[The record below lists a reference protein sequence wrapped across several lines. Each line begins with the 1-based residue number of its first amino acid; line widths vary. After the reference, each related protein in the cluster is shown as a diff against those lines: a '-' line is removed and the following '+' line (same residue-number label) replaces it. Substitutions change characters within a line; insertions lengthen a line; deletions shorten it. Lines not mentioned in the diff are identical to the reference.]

1 MVSLTTDMMELIKN
15 TRYFPLAT
23 ASADGDPNVVPV
35 GSVFLIDPETIWIGN
50 QFMDATINN
59 VKENPRAS
67 LYVWTQGVK
76 GCLKIRA
83 DVTVMEEGEEYER
96 MKGMVSAKRADLKCR
111 SLLVLKITE
120 VYECTSG
127 KDAGKK
133 LL

>member
-1 MVSLTTDMMELIKN
+1 MVSLTTDMMELIMN

>member
-1 MVSLTTDMMELIKN
+1 MVSLTTDMMELIMN

-96 MKGMVSAKRADLKCR
+96 MKEMVSAKRADLKCR

>member
-1 MVSLTTDMMELIKN
+1 MVSLTPDMMELIRS

-23 ASADGDPNVVPV
+23 ASADGDTNVVPV

-50 QFMDATINN
+50 QFMNATIKN

-67 LYVWTQGVK
+67 IYVWTQGVK
-76 GCLKIRA
+76 GCLKIKA
-83 DVTVMEEGEEYER
+83 DVTVVEEGEDYEK
-96 MKGMVSAKRADLKCR
+96 MKGMVSAKRAELKCR

-120 VYECTSG
+120 VFECTSG

>member
-1 MVSLTTDMMELIKN
+1 MMELIKN